1 MTTFAPFTDKVGGL
15 SAVKLIDFP
24 VDLAQ
29 GVSGSTNLATRVVDT
44 TTFDVT
50 TLKLTPSAGGAYL
63 SGTNGDRDWRAYEA
77 LGLEYYVDTYD
88 TNSGMTMYCVEN
100 DAWTTDKNFT
110 HTVNSTNTHASGR
123 HFLVVRHD
131 QTTGLFGPYISG
143 GHPFTSVAGW
153 ASAGAPLGA
162 QATLL
167 RNFRIAFS
175 NWHTNGRS
183 VYLRA
188 LWGMRRMRPKVVL
201 YFDNWQGGS
210 PGANNDNPHTAIRPT
225 IGQGG
230 YGWKWGVTMPLDEI
244 GNTGNGP
251 VSVLQEL
258 EAEGCEAVCNDVTD
272 RNMATAGLSLSQAIS
287 DMSRTRETLAG
298 YGLNRGNKIWVWNNN
313 AYNATLLEAAQ
324 TVGIQM
330 GRAGI
335 AERTIIDRS
344 VQALTTQEML
354 RIGSVGVD
362 NTDSATLQ
370 AIVRRAITYGGDL
383 HMYWHVFAP
392 GGSASLR
399 PSVNEPAKYASGLFT
414 YTAAFLDFAAWLR
427 AQQLAGL
434 VDVVSPSQWYAQL
447 SQPTLVA

>member
-50 TLKLTPSAGGAYL
+50 TLKITPSGSGAYL
-63 SGTNGDRDWRAYEA
+63 SGTNGNRDWRAYEA

-88 TNSGMTMYCVEN
+88 TNCGMTMHCVED
-100 DAWTTDKNFT
+100 DAWTVDKNIA
-110 HTVNSTNTHASGR
+110 HTTNSTNTNTRGR
-123 HFLVVRHD
+123 HFVVFRHD
-131 QTTGLFGPYISG
+131 QTNAMFGPYVGGYPFNAPSGWATSG
-143 GHPFTSVAGW
+143 GA
-153 ASAGAPLGA
+153 LGA

-167 RNFRIAFS
+167 RNFRITFS

-183 VYLRA
+183 VYLKA

-201 YFDNWQGGS
+201 YFDNWQGGN
-210 PGANNDNPHTAIRPT
+210 PGADYDAAHTAIRPT

-230 YGWKWGVTMPLDEI
+230 YGWKWGVTIPLDEI

-272 RNMATAGLSLSQAIS
+272 RNMATAGLTLSQAI
-287 DMSRTRETLAG
+287 DAMSETRETLAG

-313 AYNATLLEAAQ
+313 AYNSTLLEAAQ
-324 TVGIQM
+324 AVGIQL

-335 AERTIIDRS
+335 SERTIFDRS
-344 VQALTTQEML
+344 VQAPTAQELL
-354 RIGSVGVD
+354 RVGSIGIDNAESSVLKSVV
-362 NTDSATLQ
+362 T
-370 AIVRRAITYGGDL
+370 RAITYGGDL
-383 HMYWHVFAP
+383 HMYWHTFAP

-399 PSVNEPAKYASGLFT
+399 PSVNEPAKYANGLTT

-427 AQQLAGL
+427 ARELEGL
-434 VDVVSPSQWYAQL
+434 VDVVSPSQWYSQL
-447 SQPTLVA
+447 TQPTLVA